1 MYSWGP
7 AYEDVR
13 DQQHVRKR
21 MKICMEELM
30 PTSSIDSG
38 LPLPSNVTAHREKR
52 VQEDKEKAEYESWV
66 LPHLR
71 SPSPPL
77 TTEQLAPM
85 LAIPQ
90 SYVDIMMSPSM
101 RHTLGDDSMEQGLQ
115 RTASDLLES
124 EKPLM
129 QSLGR
134 LQDIFR
140 VLERDVPEIPLTE
153 NDQPNPAESSQ
164 PRLKHR
170 IAALPHVSDT
180 DNLWRVT
187 QELVQNPHPPT
198 ITYAV
203 TNPANLHWPATS
215 QEVTALKLTPLER
228 LFTHPNGITITAAPS
243 ATHPYLSLDRSHAH
257 YPPTIRYNI
266 DVAKQV
272 SAVDDALERIQE
284 LLADCNEYK
293 TRLEEARDRIAD
305 VARARK
311 RVWAIIKDR
320 AGSELDRYEGKMGEI
335 AGGQLL

>member
-1 MYSWGP
+1 
-7 AYEDVR
+7 
-13 DQQHVRKR
+13 
-21 MKICMEELM
+21 
-30 PTSSIDSG
+30 
-38 LPLPSNVTAHREKR
+38 
-52 VQEDKEKAEYESWV
+52 
-66 LPHLR
+66 
-71 SPSPPL
+71 
-77 TTEQLAPM
+77 
-85 LAIPQ
+85 
-90 SYVDIMMSPSM
+90 M

-140 VLERDVPEIPLTE
+140 VLERDVPEIPITE
-153 NDQPNPAESSQ
+153 TVETPPAESSQ

-170 IAALPHVSDT
+170 IAPLPHVSDT

-187 QELVQNPHPPT
+187 QELLQNPHPPN
-198 ITYAV
+198 ITYTV
-203 TNPANLHWPATS
+203 TNPYNLHWPATKDD
-215 QEVTALKLTPLER
+215 VAALKLTPLER
-228 LFTHPNGITITAAPS
+228 LFTHPNGITITATPP
-243 ATHPYLSLDRSHAH
+243 ATHPYLSLERTHPH

-311 RVWAIIKDR
+311 KVWSVIKER
-320 AGSELDRYEGKMGEI
+320 AGSELDRYEGKLGEI
-335 AGGQLL
+335 TGGNLL

>member
-1 MYSWGP
+1 
-7 AYEDVR
+7 
-13 DQQHVRKR
+13 
-21 MKICMEELM
+21 M
-30 PTSSIDSG
+30 PTSAIDSG
-38 LPLPSNVTAHREKR
+38 LPLPSNVAAQ
-52 VQEDKEKAEYESWV
+52 QERRAQDEKEKEEYQSWV

-77 TTEQLAPM
+77 STEQLAPM

-90 SYVDIMMSPSM
+90 TYVDIMISPSM

-115 RTASDLLES
+115 HTASNLLES

-140 VLERDVPEIPLTE
+140 VLERDVPEIPISDPTDPPLSDST
-153 NDQPNPAESSQ
+153 QI
-164 PRLKHR
+164 RLKQKVHD
-170 IAALPHVSDT
+170 LPHVSDT

-187 QELVQNPHPPT
+187 QELLQNPHPPT

-203 TNPANLHWPATS
+203 TNPINLLRPATK
-215 QEVTALKLTPLER
+215 EDVAALKLTPLER
-228 LFTHPNGITITAAPS
+228 LFTHPNGITITATPPS
-243 ATHPYLSLDRSHAH
+243 SHPYLSLDKSHAH

-266 DVAKQV
+266 EVAKQV

-311 RVWAIIKDR
+311 KIWSVIKDR
-320 AGSELDRYEGKMGEI
+320 AGAELDRYEGKLSDL
-335 AGGQLL
+335 AGGQTL